1 MGTEGVTAGRRRD
14 MGALVTR
21 NPLFDGRDWPA
32 APPEV
37 RAFHERLPAYAPT
50 LVIDAPRLAED
61 LGVGRVL
68 VKAETQRMGLP
79 SFKILGASW
88 ASYRAVCEHI
98 GGEPQP
104 WANINALAASLAHLR
119 PMTLAAATDG
129 NHGRAVAF
137 MARLL
142 GFDAHILVPDGTSAA
157 RIAAIEGESATV
169 TVVDGTYDDA
179 ITQSAEMA
187 GDRCLVVSDTSW
199 PGYETI
205 PANVAEG
212 YTTIFAEVDDR
223 ARCQR
228 HRPARSGRGPRRR
241 GRLHGSG
248 RHPLPQRGS
257 TGRCWCRWSPTMP
270 TACSC
275 RRSTGRSPRL
285 PARTARSWWGLNC
298 GVPSPLAW
306 PMMASGVDWCVAV
319 DSEAAGPLAMADLA
333 DSQVVAGETGSA
345 SLAGGASAARR
356 RARPG
361 CAGGSRQRHRA
372 HHGHRGRH
380 RPPRTTNVSSAARTP
395 KSAGCSPLHGEDS
408 RAQFTAAR

>member
-1 MGTEGVTAGRRRD
+1 MS
-14 MGALVTR
+14 ALVNR
-21 NPLFDGRDWPA
+21 NPLFDGRGWPA
-32 APPEV
+32 VPPEV
-37 RAFHERLPAYAPT
+37 MAFHRRLPAYAPT
-50 LVIDAPRLAED
+50 LVIDAPRLAES

-98 GGEPQP
+98 GGEPP
-104 WANINALAASLAHLR
+104 RWANINELAASLAHLR

-142 GFDAHILVPDGTSAA
+142 GFDAHILVPDGTSEA

-212 YTTIFAEVDDR
+212 YTTIFAEVDDALAANGIDQPDLVAVPVGVGAFMAAAVTHYR
-223 ARCQR
+223 SGE
-228 HRPARSGRGPRRR
+228 HRPVLVSVEPDDANCVQMSTINGEITETPGPHRSI
-241 GRLHGSG
+241 
-248 RHPLPQRGS
+248 
-257 TGRCWCRWSPTMP
+257 MV
-270 TACSC
+270 
-275 RRSTGRSPRL
+275 
-285 PARTARSWWGLNC
+285 GLNC

-306 PMMASGVDWCVAV
+306 PMMASGVDWCVSV
-319 DSEAAGPLAMADLA
+319 NSDAAGAAMGDLA

-345 SLAGGASAARR
+345 SLAGVRALLADEQGSAALDD
-356 RARPG
+356 P
-361 CAGGSRQRHRA
+361 AGATVLIMVTEGATDPANYERIVGRA
-372 HHGHRGRH
+372 HTQVGR
-380 RPPRTTNVSSAARTP
+380 VLAAAR
-395 KSAGCSPLHGEDS
+395 
-408 RAQFTAAR
+408 

>member
-1 MGTEGVTAGRRRD
+1 MAE
-14 MGALVTR
+14 LVTR
-21 NPLFDGRDWPA
+21 NLLFDGRDWPA
-32 APPEV
+32 VSPEV
-37 RAFHERLPAYAPT
+37 IDFHRRLPAYAPT
-50 LVIDAPRLAED
+50 LVVDAPRLAD
-61 LGVGRVL
+61 SLGVGRVL

-88 ASYRAVCEHI
+88 ASYRAICEHI
-98 GGEPQP
+98 GDEPPP
-104 WANINALAASLAHLR
+104 WANINELAASLAHLR

-142 GFDAHILVPDGTSAA
+142 GFDAHILVPDGTSEA

-212 YTTIFAEVDDR
+212 YTTIFAEVDDALAANGIGQPDLVAVPVGVGAFMAAAVTHYR
-223 ARCQR
+223 SGE
-228 HRPARSGRGPRRR
+228 HRPVLVSVEPDDANCVQMSTINGEITETPGPHRSI
-241 GRLHGSG
+241 
-248 RHPLPQRGS
+248 
-257 TGRCWCRWSPTMP
+257 MV
-270 TACSC
+270 
-275 RRSTGRSPRL
+275 
-285 PARTARSWWGLNC
+285 GLNC

-306 PMMASGVDWCVAV
+306 PMMASGVDWCVSV
-319 DSEAAGPLAMADLA
+319 NSDAAGAAMSDLA

-345 SLAGGASAARR
+345 SLAGVRALLADEQGSEALDDPANATVLIMVTEGATDPDNYERIVG
-356 RARPG
+356 RPHT
-361 CAGGSRQRHRA
+361 RV
-372 HHGHRGRH
+372 GR
-380 RPPRTTNVSSAARTP
+380 V
-395 KSAGCSPLHGEDS
+395 L
-408 RAQFTAAR
+408 TAAR

>member
-1 MGTEGVTAGRRRD
+1 
-14 MGALVTR
+14 MGALVNR

-32 APPEV
+32 VSPEV
-37 RAFHERLPAYAPT
+37 MAFHRRLPAYAPT
-50 LVIDAPRLAED
+50 LVVDAPRLAD
-61 LGVGRVL
+61 SLGVGRVL

-104 WANINALAASLAHLR
+104 WANINELAASLAHLR

-142 GFDAHILVPDGTSAA
+142 GFDAHILVPDGTSEA

-187 GDRCLVVSDTSW
+187 GERCLVVSDTSW

-212 YTTIFAEVDDR
+212 YTTIFAEVDDALAANGIGQPDLVAVPVGVGAFMAAAVTHYR
-223 ARCQR
+223 SGE
-228 HRPARSGRGPRRR
+228 HRPVLVSVEPDDANCVQMSTINGEITETPGPHRSI
-241 GRLHGSG
+241 
-248 RHPLPQRGS
+248 
-257 TGRCWCRWSPTMP
+257 MV
-270 TACSC
+270 
-275 RRSTGRSPRL
+275 
-285 PARTARSWWGLNC
+285 GLNC

-306 PMMASGVDWCVAV
+306 PMMASGVDWCVSV
-319 DSEAAGPLAMADLA
+319 NSDAAGAAMGDLA

-345 SLAGGASAARR
+345 SLAGVRALLADEQGRGVLDDPAGATVLVMVTEGATDPANYERIVG
-356 RARPG
+356 RPDTEV
-361 CAGGSRQRHRA
+361 
-372 HHGHRGRH
+372 GR
-380 RPPRTTNVSSAARTP
+380 V
-395 KSAGCSPLHGEDS
+395 L
-408 RAQFTAAR
+408 TAAR

>member
-1 MGTEGVTAGRRRD
+1 
-14 MGALVTR
+14 MGALVNR

-32 APPEV
+32 VSPEV
-37 RAFHERLPAYAPT
+37 MAFHRRLPAYAPT
-50 LVIDAPRLAED
+50 LVIDAPRLAD
-61 LGVGRVL
+61 SLGVGRVL

-98 GGEPQP
+98 GDEPPP
-104 WANINALAASLAHLR
+104 WANINELAASLAHLR

-142 GFDAHILVPDGTSAA
+142 GFGAHILVPDGTSES

-179 ITQSAEMA
+179 IEQSAEMA

-212 YTTIFAEVDDR
+212 YTTIFAEVDDALAANGIAPPDLVAVPVGVGAFMAAAVTHFR
-223 ARCQR
+223 SGA
-228 HRPARSGRGPRRR
+228 HRPVLVSVEPDDANCVQLSTINGEITETPGPHRSI
-241 GRLHGSG
+241 
-248 RHPLPQRGS
+248 
-257 TGRCWCRWSPTMP
+257 MV
-270 TACSC
+270 
-275 RRSTGRSPRL
+275 
-285 PARTARSWWGLNC
+285 GLNC

-306 PMMASGVDWCVAV
+306 PMMASGVEWCVSV
-319 DSEAAGPLAMADLA
+319 DSDAAGRAMADLA
-333 DSQVVAGETGSA
+333 DAQVVAGETGSA
-345 SLAGGASAARR
+345 SLAGVRALVADEQGRNALEDPARATVLIMVTEGATDPPNYERIVG
-356 RARPG
+356 RPYT
-361 CAGGSRQRHRA
+361 QV
-372 HHGHRGRH
+372 GR
-380 RPPRTTNVSSAARTP
+380 V
-395 KSAGCSPLHGEDS
+395 L
-408 RAQFTAAR
+408 TAAQ

>member
-1 MGTEGVTAGRRRD
+1 
-14 MGALVTR
+14 MGALVNR

-32 APPEV
+32 VPPEV
-37 RAFHERLPAYAPT
+37 MAFHRRLPAYAPT
-50 LVIDAPRLAED
+50 LVVDAPRLAD
-61 LGVGRVL
+61 SLGVGRVL

-88 ASYRAVCEHI
+88 ASYGAICEHI

-104 WANINALAASLAHLR
+104 WANINELAASLAHLR

-142 GFDAHILVPDGTSAA
+142 GFDAHILVPDGTSEA

-212 YTTIFAEVDDR
+212 YTTIFAEVDDALAANGIGQPDLVAVPVGVGAFMAAAVTHYR
-223 ARCQR
+223 SGE
-228 HRPARSGRGPRRR
+228 HRPVLVSVEPDDANCVQMSTINGEITETPGPHRSI
-241 GRLHGSG
+241 
-248 RHPLPQRGS
+248 
-257 TGRCWCRWSPTMP
+257 MV
-270 TACSC
+270 
-275 RRSTGRSPRL
+275 
-285 PARTARSWWGLNC
+285 GLNC

-306 PMMASGVDWCVAV
+306 PMMASGVEWCVSV
-319 DSEAAGPLAMADLA
+319 DSDAAGRAMADLA
-333 DSQVVAGETGSA
+333 DAQVVAGETGSA
-345 SLAGGASAARR
+345 SLAGVRAVLADEQGRGALEEPESATVLVMVTEGATDPPNYERIVGRPHTQVGRVLAAAR
-356 RARPG
+356 
-361 CAGGSRQRHRA
+361 
-372 HHGHRGRH
+372 
-380 RPPRTTNVSSAARTP
+380 
-395 KSAGCSPLHGEDS
+395 
-408 RAQFTAAR
+408 

>member
-1 MGTEGVTAGRRRD
+1 
-14 MGALVTR
+14 MGALVNR

-32 APPEV
+32 VPPEV
-37 RAFHERLPAYAPT
+37 MAFHRRLPAYAPT
-50 LVIDAPRLAED
+50 LVVDAPRLAD
-61 LGVGRVL
+61 SLGVGRVL

-88 ASYRAVCEHI
+88 ASYGAICEHI

-104 WANINALAASLAHLR
+104 WANINELAASLAHLR

-142 GFDAHILVPDGTSAA
+142 GFDAHILVPDGTSEA

-212 YTTIFAEVDDR
+212 YTTIFAEVDDALAVDGIGQPDLVAVPVGVGAFMAAAVTHYR
-223 ARCQR
+223 SGE
-228 HRPARSGRGPRRR
+228 HRPVLVSVEPDDANCVQMSTINGEITETPGPHRSI
-241 GRLHGSG
+241 
-248 RHPLPQRGS
+248 
-257 TGRCWCRWSPTMP
+257 MV
-270 TACSC
+270 
-275 RRSTGRSPRL
+275 
-285 PARTARSWWGLNC
+285 GLNC

-306 PMMASGVDWCVAV
+306 PMMASGVEWCVSV
-319 DSEAAGPLAMADLA
+319 DSDAAGRAMADLA
-333 DSQVVAGETGSA
+333 DAQVVAGETGSA
-345 SLAGGASAARR
+345 SLAGVRALLADEQGRGALEEPESATVLVMVTEGATDPPNYERIVGRPHTQVGRVLAAAR
-356 RARPG
+356 
-361 CAGGSRQRHRA
+361 
-372 HHGHRGRH
+372 
-380 RPPRTTNVSSAARTP
+380 
-395 KSAGCSPLHGEDS
+395 
-408 RAQFTAAR
+408 

>member
-1 MGTEGVTAGRRRD
+1 
-14 MGALVTR
+14 MGALVNR

-32 APPEV
+32 VPPEV
-37 RAFHERLPAYAPT
+37 MAFHRRLPAYAPT
-50 LVIDAPRLAED
+50 LVVDAPRLAD
-61 LGVGRVL
+61 SLGVGRVL

-88 ASYRAVCEHI
+88 ASYGAICEHI

-104 WANINALAASLAHLR
+104 WANINELAASLAHLR

-142 GFDAHILVPDGTSAA
+142 GFDAHILVPDGTSEA

-212 YTTIFAEVDDR
+212 YTTIFAEVDDALAANGIGQPDLVAVPVGVGAFMAAAVTHYR
-223 ARCQR
+223 SGE
-228 HRPARSGRGPRRR
+228 HRPVLVSVEPDDANCVQMSTINGEITETPGPHRSI
-241 GRLHGSG
+241 
-248 RHPLPQRGS
+248 
-257 TGRCWCRWSPTMP
+257 MV
-270 TACSC
+270 
-275 RRSTGRSPRL
+275 
-285 PARTARSWWGLNC
+285 GLNC

-306 PMMASGVDWCVAV
+306 PMMASGVEWCVSV
-319 DSEAAGPLAMADLA
+319 DSDAAGRAMADLA
-333 DSQVVAGETGSA
+333 DAQVVAGETGSA
-345 SLAGGASAARR
+345 SLAGVRALLADEQGRGALEEPESATVLVMVTEGATDPPNYERIVGRPHTQVGRVLAAAR
-356 RARPG
+356 
-361 CAGGSRQRHRA
+361 
-372 HHGHRGRH
+372 
-380 RPPRTTNVSSAARTP
+380 
-395 KSAGCSPLHGEDS
+395 
-408 RAQFTAAR
+408 